1 VRAELYLENFTRGNL
16 KVKLCQFDQ
25 SLEQFWWF
33 CSAIFR
39 GVMQGHDDDIWDKTY
54 LNFCIKFIDKKL
66 IFGVSA
72 SSHSKW
78 HGSRTWVFGTMF

>member
-1 VRAELYLENFTRGNL
+1 MKYNRNISESFSKLFQTDGELNWLIQF
-16 KVKLCQFDQ
+16 VKSREELD
-25 SLEQFWWF
+25 LLIGE
-33 CSAIFR
+33 
-39 GVMQGHDDDIWDKTY
+39 D
-54 LNFCIKFIDKKL
+54 KL